1 MITFTWPDVE
11 TSSEQ
16 YAQRFSGEAGAY
28 LLRVQDEGLRSL
40 LEHARDEGPIRSA
53 LDVGGGHGQLI
64 EALLDTGADVTIVG
78 SNQICAQR
86 LLNGPYAE
94 KVAYR
99 SAELLALPYDDCSID
114 LVTSIRLMAH
124 MTHWHVLIAE
134 LCRVSAKYVI
144 IDYPTLL
151 GMNALSLATF
161 PLKRAIERDTRIY
174 RSFWPFQI
182 NRIFNRHGFRR
193 CVVYKQFTAPMALH
207 RLLGARMAG
216 PEEALR
222 RIGITR
228 LIGNPVLA
236 LFERTEQ

>member
-1 MITFTWPDVE
+1 MVTFTWPDVE

-16 YAQRFSGEAGAY
+16 YAQRFSGEAGSY

-40 LEHARDEGPIRSA
+40 IERARGGGPIRSA

-64 EALLDTGADVTIVG
+64 EALLDSCDDVTIVG
-78 SNQICAQR
+78 SDPICAQR
-86 LLNGPYAE
+86 LLNGPYAG

-99 SAELLALPYDDCSID
+99 SAELLALPYDDHSID
-114 LVTSIRLMAH
+114 LVTSIRLLAH

-134 LCRVSAKYVI
+134 LCRVSARYVI
-144 IDYPTLL
+144 VDYPTLL
-151 GMNALSLATF
+151 GVNAFSLAAVS
-161 PLKRAIERDTRIY
+161 LKRAIEPDTQVY

-182 NRIFNRHGFRR
+182 NRIFVRHGFRR
-193 CVVYKQFTAPMALH
+193 RAVYKQFTAPMALH

-216 PEEALR
+216 PEKAWR
-222 RIGITR
+222 RIGLTK

-236 LFERTEQ
+236 LFERTGR

>member
-1 MITFTWPDVE
+1 MGSFTWPDVE

-16 YAQRFSGEAGAY
+16 YAQRFSGDAGSY
-28 LLRVQDEGLRSL
+28 LLRVQDDGLRTL
-40 LEHARDEGPIRSA
+40 FEHARSGDRILSA

-64 EALLDTGADVTIVG
+64 EALLDICNDVTILG
-78 SNQICAQR
+78 SNQLCAQR

-99 SAELLALPYDDCSID
+99 SAELLALPYDDRSID
-114 LVTSIRLMAH
+114 LVTSIRLLAH

-134 LCRVSAKYVI
+134 LCRVAARYVI
-144 IDYPTLL
+144 VDYPTLM
-151 GMNALSLATF
+151 GVNALSLAAF
-161 PLKRAIERDTRIY
+161 PLKRAIERDTRVY

-182 NRIFNRHGFRR
+182 NRIFIRHGFRR

-207 RLLGARMAG
+207 RLLGAHMVR
-216 PEEALR
+216 PEEAMR
-222 RIGITR
+222 RIGMTR

-236 LFERTEQ
+236 LFERTGR